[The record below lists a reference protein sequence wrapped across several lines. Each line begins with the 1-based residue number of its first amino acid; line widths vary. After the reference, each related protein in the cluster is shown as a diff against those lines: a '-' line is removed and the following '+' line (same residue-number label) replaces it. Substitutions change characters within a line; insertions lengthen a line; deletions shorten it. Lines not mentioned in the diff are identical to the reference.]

1 MTLHQSFVDFFLPPT
16 AGHLWNHHV
25 DNRHADRQLKAFRT
39 TGITL
44 MAALLVFA
52 CDFVVADETDEAT
65 NGFVRLFDGKTLDGW
80 EGDEKF
86 WRVEDGAIVGQ
97 TTDDNKTAKNTFLIF
112 TKDTVDDFELRFSYR
127 VKGGN
132 SGIQYRSEVLSKW
145 VVKGLQADFEDQM
158 HEGKDKFSG
167 MFFEENG
174 RMFMGQ
180 RGDVVVVRSNEANAK
195 KPRLEKIAT
204 VGDPVELEANIRRD
218 GWNDY
223 TIIAKGNVF
232 IHIINGKVMSIGI
245 DEDEL
250 NARKSGIL
258 AWQLHA
264 GPPLKIEMKNIR
276 LRRMP

>member
-1 MTLHQSFVDFFLPPT
+1 MTLQETFAECPVRPTVDLLRKQQVANAPANGVLNAFKSIGTTLVLAMVVFVCGS
-16 AGHLWNHHV
+16 AVG
-25 DNRHADRQLKAFRT
+25 
-39 TGITL
+39 
-44 MAALLVFA
+44 
-52 CDFVVADETDEAT
+52 DETEEST
-65 NGFVRLFDGKTLDGW
+65 NGFVSLFDGKTLDGW
-80 EGDEKF
+80 EGDQKF

-97 TTDDNKTAKNTFLIF
+97 TTEDNKTAKNTFLVF